1 MEFKLVEKI
10 RERSR
15 EEWVRW
21 ANQKLVDIRIWL
33 QEHGEAALGI
43 GIVAGVVVV
52 VEFFNVLVLL
62 VLLAAA
68 AFVVWSIALPGTAT
82 IKSEK
87 TPETAQGEKRSGCCA
102 DDIKSHQE
110 DTKPK

>member
-62 VLLAAA
+62 LLLAAA
-68 AFVVWSIALPGTAT
+68 AFAIWSIALPGTTPNKEQAT
-82 IKSEK
+82 NKEPEK
-87 TPETAQGEKRSGCCA
+87 QA
-102 DDIKSHQE
+102 DADLSSSI
-110 DTKPK
+110 TGVPKKN